1 MMTVT
6 AITIVTYAAAIV
18 RGIAFFF
25 STDQHRDTDKHVVGA
40 LVAGAVLF
48 MVFQLMMW
56 FEHPARLFQLAI
68 LDSIW
73 MAFNFFNAAFY
84 LTLAHLFTRNSRRR
98 AHKEATHAQ

>member
-6 AITIVTYAAAIV
+6 AITVLTYALAIL
-18 RGIAFFF
+18 RGVAFFRRHE
-25 STDQHRDTDKHVVGA
+25 DCRETDKHIVGSI
-40 LVAGAVLF
+40 VAGGTLF
-48 MVFQLMMW
+48 MVFQLLVW

-84 LTLAHLFTRNSRRR
+84 LTLAHLFTRQRGRRT
-98 AHKEATHAQ
+98 AHKEA